1 MINPYFLNMIARIW
15 KGKVYKKERNKFFE
29 YIKQT
34 GLPGLRATE
43 GNLGVQIL
51 VKDSE
56 TTSGFMIISFWDS
69 ESSVRKFT
77 GPDFS
82 KARLY
87 PDDHEY
93 LISMDPVVHYE
104 VMIKE

>member
-1 MINPYFLNMIARIW
+1 MIARIW
-15 KGKVYKKERNKFFE
+15 KGKVRKKDRDEFYE

-34 GLPGLRATE
+34 GLPGLKNTE

-51 VKDSE
+51 IKDFE
-56 TTSGFMIISFWDS
+56 ATSDFMILSFWDS
-69 ESSVRKFT
+69 ECSVRRFT

-87 PDDHEY
+87 PDDYKY
-93 LISMDPVVHYE
+93 LISMEPIVHFE
-104 VMIKE
+104 VMVKE